1 MEVARN
7 NPVGFPWIYCLSH
20 AGFDTTQYLM
30 AEIVSVEI
38 LDPPIEDIY
47 YGHGILTDKYQNI
60 DAYFTKTC
68 VNNYD
73 CDQDSISGC
82 TFADLAKSRITLTK
96 YEIGTNYHEEKK
108 TEFYLKVMEF
118 SLLSTEQ
125 FSQMNV
131 DDENYILDKRRVKFV
146 GNNSEDSIYN
156 LSNLCNFANDS
167 RMEMNSEY
175 ETQESNNNMENIGT
189 INAEET
195 GGLIIY
201 KDDLELELLSSS
213 EEELLEEEIEELGI
227 RKLENP
233 EIVLLKN
240 LELLSSEG
248 ELVEEEIQ
256 EELGSGKLE
265 NPEVVLLRNVQL
277 ELLSSEG
284 EVVEEEIEEELGSKG
299 IDNNNVVQRN
309 LNEENTTNNSKT
321 RKELNSF
328 EVEELNGLEASSLGE
343 LVENR
348 NENGTKEW
356 KGLEEDC
363 DTSNQS
369 SSMASQASKIYFST
383 RKYRNKRRLLEI
395 NDKKAYNIQRC
406 SADNRHKTSD
416 DTQHE
421 LSDGIQHELAD
432 NTPELADD
440 IQHEL
445 ADDIQHEL
453 ADDIQHELADDI
465 QHELA
470 DDIQHGLADDIQH
483 ELADDIQ
490 HELADDIQHELAD
503 DTAYEL
509 PDDTA
514 PELADD
520 TAHEL
525 ADDSLKLENIVIIYK
540 EDLQLELIEDDEE
553 YADESSELIRSNSII
568 ECDSETGDS
577 FVISAS
583 DSSLYPSQKE
593 SNIFGSASFTLDSH
607 LPDCVRTCSTVS
619 QQDVS
624 STNKN
629 HEECLKSNQAKHT
642 LLEDWTQDSMILI
655 QDTPTMNKSNCNQST
670 NLEMAVVITEKCS
683 EDQNQ
688 KTETQSGSRKTN
700 CEQSLDRIS
709 NVTNCARLQDS
720 QSTAKRKKVEHL
732 EKASCSQP
740 AKKRKT
746 NLSLSS
752 TSKVND
758 GNDIPHSS
766 NQIAATSSKMSDV
779 CRKQTEQCN
788 PKKPKTNHVA
798 KEPKTNHASQKHK
811 QHNESSEDLF
821 LWCIEYLKI

>member
-1 MEVARN
+1 
-7 NPVGFPWIYCLSH
+7 
-20 AGFDTTQYLM
+20 
-30 AEIVSVEI
+30 
-38 LDPPIEDIY
+38 
-47 YGHGILTDKYQNI
+47 
-60 DAYFTKTC
+60 
-68 VNNYD
+68 
-73 CDQDSISGC
+73 
-82 TFADLAKSRITLTK
+82 
-96 YEIGTNYHEEKK
+96 
-108 TEFYLKVMEF
+108 MEF
-118 SLLSTEQ
+118 
-125 FSQMNV
+125 
-131 DDENYILDKRRVKFV
+131 
-146 GNNSEDSIYN
+146 
-156 LSNLCNFANDS
+156 ND
-167 RMEMNSEY
+167 
-175 ETQESNNNMENIGT
+175 GT
-189 INAEET
+189 
-195 GGLIIY
+195 
-201 KDDLELELLSSS
+201 LELLSSS
-213 EEELLEEEIEELGI
+213 EEELLEEEIEELGS

-248 ELVEEEIQ
+248 ELVEEEIKDN
-256 EELGSGKLE
+256 LGSGKLE

-284 EVVEEEIEEELGSKG
+284 EVVEEEIEDEFGSKR

-309 LNEENTTNNSKT
+309 LNGENTTNNSKT

-328 EVEELNGLEASSLGE
+328 EVVELNGLKAFCLEE
-343 LVENR
+343 VVENR
-348 NENGTKEW
+348 NENGTKEC

-395 NDKKAYNIQRC
+395 TDKKAYNIQRC

-416 DTQHE
+416 DTQR
-421 LSDGIQHELAD
+421 ELA
-432 NTPELADD
+432 E
-440 IQHEL
+440 
-445 ADDIQHEL
+445 
-453 ADDIQHELADDI
+453 
-465 QHELA
+465 
-470 DDIQHGLADDIQH
+470 
-483 ELADDIQ
+483 
-490 HELADDIQHELAD
+490 DIQHELAD
-503 DTAYEL
+503 DT
-509 PDDTA
+509 

-520 TAHEL
+520 MQHELADDTTHELADDAPHELADDTPHELADDTPHEVAIDTPHELADNIHHELADYMQHELADNIQHEL

-568 ECDSETGDS
+568 ECDSEAGDS
-577 FVISAS
+577 FDINAS
-583 DSSLYPSQKE
+583 DSSLNPSQKE
-593 SNIFGSASFTLDSH
+593 SNVFSSAAFTFDSH

-619 QQDVS
+619 RQDVS
-624 STNKN
+624 GTDKN

-670 NLEMAVVITEKCS
+670 NLKMAAVITEKCS

-700 CEQSLDRIS
+700 CEQSLDRMS
-709 NVTNCARLQDS
+709 NVTNCVRLQDS
-720 QSTAKRKKVEHL
+720 QSTAKRKTFEHL
-732 EKASCSQP
+732 EKASCSQA

-746 NLSLSS
+746 NLSISS

-766 NQIAATSSKMSDV
+766 NQFAATSSKMSDV
-779 CRKQTEQCN
+779 CRKSTEQCN
-788 PKKPKTNHVA
+788 PKKPKTNHVAKEPKTNHVA

-821 LWCIEYLKI
+821 LWCIEYLKIR